1 MQIEGARPFK
11 ALALERLPLVF
22 DGGGESHRHV
32 CELGQMPGSI
42 ARRKFA
48 FSGRS
53 QTCHWR
59 QSPGKQPLRAVQ
71 PGALSG
77 ESVPPIGFR

>member
-42 ARRKFA
+42 ARRD
-48 FSGRS
+48 SRS
-53 QTCHWR
+53 E
-59 QSPGKQPLRAVQ
+59 GDLK
-71 PGALSG
+71 GANGVTQRENSLYGPSNQ
-77 ESVPPIGFR
+77 ER

>member
-1 MQIEGARPFK
+1 MQIEGETVK

-32 CELGQMPGSI
+32 CELGQMPASI
-42 ARRKFA
+42 ARQN
-48 FSGRS
+48 SRS
-53 QTCHWR
+53 QGDLKRALASLT
-59 QSPGKQPLRAVQ
+59 GKNSFYGPSNQE
-71 PGALSG
+71 LSG